1 VIPELLVILV
11 PKVQLVI
18 LVLKEIPEPKVIPE
32 LLVILVPKVQ
42 RVIPE
47 LKVLT
52 YEFAWHSRIPLLWMH
67 G

>member
-1 VIPELLVILV
+1 MIQEPKVIQELLVIPE

-18 LVLKEIPEPKVIPE
+18 PEIKVIPEPK
-32 LLVILVPKVQ
+32 
-42 RVIPE
+42 VIPE